1 MSVNKERV
9 AFVAGMLCMVLLISG
24 VGGSLAAEE
33 PYMEV
38 IRTADH
44 PAGELAAPALEKV
57 YANQSGI
64 ALFGGEELA
73 PGAVRTN
80 GQGAEVPTVLT
91 YVDDTGTANY
101 YVSAEA
107 MVELLDIAGG
117 VVYNKE
123 LNCVDFGTTIQKGI
137 GLRDVP
143 DGNSVK
149 TETYPYEHFTSY
161 EKWYKEQFSRDDQ
174 GKEIVVGVGDRQ
186 AESRTV
192 QTSNGSSIVISS
204 WDGITKKGLENFG
217 SEEQEMALQKSNEN
231 IQKRRTAGT
240 TPSYG
245 KSYGAYTEIDPAEV
259 DLGTYMGAFLYQES
273 IQAEKISTRLE
284 FAPFAGNCGL
294 LIIENHGEDDILVD
308 LSREKTIG
316 GDYGTESFSGV
327 RVPKG
332 ETLKRALRVED
343 VASMELKNI
352 LRLDVE
358 SCDPDIPVKIVV
370 SAEQYR
376 STLS

>member
-1 MSVNKERV
+1 MSVNKERA

-24 VGGSLAAEE
+24 IGGSLAAEE

-44 PAGELAAPALEKV
+44 PAGEIDAPALEKV
-57 YANQSGI
+57 YAGQAGI

-73 PGAVRTN
+73 PGTGRTN

-91 YVDDTGTANY
+91 YVDETGTANY

-117 VVYNKE
+117 VIYNKE
-123 LNCVDFGTTIQKGI
+123 LNCVDFGNTVHKGL
-137 GLRDVP
+137 GLKNVP
-143 DGNSVK
+143 EGSSEK
-149 TETYPYEHFTSY
+149 TGTYAYENYRPYE
-161 EKWYKEQFSRDDQ
+161 KRYKEQVAYD
-174 GKEIVVGVGDRQ
+174 GEGNEIVVGVGDRQ
-186 AESRTV
+186 VETRTV
-192 QTSNGSSIVISS
+192 QTTGGSSIVVSS
-204 WDGITKKGLENFG
+204 WDGITKRGLENLG
-217 SEEQEMALQKSNEN
+217 PEEQEMALQKSDEN
-231 IQKRRTAGT
+231 IRKRRTAGT

-259 DLGTYMGAFLYQES
+259 DRSTYMGAFLYHDTFQS
-273 IQAEKISTRLE
+273 EKISTRLE
-284 FAPFAGNCGL
+284 FAPYAGNCGL
-294 LIIENHGEDDILVD
+294 LTIENQGEDDILVD

-316 GDYGTESFSGV
+316 DDYGMESFSGV

-332 ETLKRALRVED
+332 ETLERALRIED
-343 VASMELKNI
+343 VAGAELKNA
-352 LRLDVE
+352 LRLEAE